1 MKVLCKPELYID
13 LINMT
18 IFVLLVLFSSLN
30 NYRILGLEESR
41 STVLLVRTNWRAG
54 SSTDSL
60 WAVESVLVVGG
71 EGPCGLESSQV

>member
-1 MKVLCKPELYID
+1 
-13 LINMT
+13 MT
-18 IFVLLVLFSSLN
+18 ISVLLVLFSSLN

-41 STVLLVRTNWRAG
+41 CAVLLVRTNWRAG

-60 WAVESVLVVGG
+60 WAGPGGGGG